1 MRIFVTG
8 GTGNIGQYV
17 TLALLERGHQVKL
30 LTRTAGRIPAWQQM
44 ENVELIE
51 GNMLQLDLL
60 EKSIQGCD
68 AVIHIALGWGNDPME
83 MLDHDTRVT
92 AFMLDAAEKAG
103 VKNFIFTSSTA
114 ATGPMGRVM
123 DENAL
128 RMPNDLYGATKAAT
142 EMYLLGFRQYYS
154 KQGGYGEKVKMRR
167 NVIRPG
173 YTFSNPAVP
182 GGASQSDVR
191 FKKIADAIVN
201 NRDMEFPAGDGTQ
214 FISSGQIAQ
223 LYVKLVES
231 DLNEEIFFALGNRFI
246 TWYEIAL
253 AAREMMP
260 EYTGTITAVGEKGTP
275 DLYVVDKMKQ
285 VFGLS
290 FDGWDDLKDH
300 IRWNLDRA
308 IAAKEGRDVH
318 SVLHVW

>member
-1 MRIFVTG
+1 MNIFVTG

-17 TLALLERGHQVKL
+17 TLALLERGHHVRL
-30 LTRTAGRIPAWQQM
+30 LIRTASRIPAWQQM
-44 ENVELIE
+44 KNVEVIE

-60 EKSIQGCD
+60 ERCVQGCD
-68 AVIHIALGWGNDPME
+68 AVIHIALGWGNDPVD
-83 MLDHDTRVT
+83 MLGHDTRVT
-92 AFMLDAAEKAG
+92 AHLLDVSEKAG
-103 VKNFIFTSSTA
+103 VKNFIYTSSTA

-128 RMPNDLYGATKAAT
+128 RMPTDLYGATKAAT
-142 EMYLLGFRQYYS
+142 EMYLLGFRQYYK
-154 KQGGYGEKVKMRR
+154 KQGGYGEKVNMRR
-167 NVIRPG
+167 NIIRPG

-201 NRDMEFPAGDGTQ
+201 DQDMEFPAGDGTQ

-231 DLNEEIFFALGNRFI
+231 DLDEEIFFALGNRFI

-260 EYTGTITAVGEKGTP
+260 QYKGAITAVGEKGTP
-275 DLYVVDKMKQ
+275 DLYVVEKMNK

-300 IRWNLDRA
+300 IRWNLEQALARK
-308 IAAKEGRDVH
+308 IQ
-318 SVLHVW
+318 

>member
-17 TLALLERGHQVKL
+17 TLALLERGHQVRL
-30 LTRTAGRIPAWQQM
+30 LTRNASRTPAWQQM
-44 ENVELIE
+44 ENAEVVE

-60 EKSIQGCD
+60 EKCVQGCD
-68 AVIHIALGWGNDPME
+68 AVIHIALGWGNDPVE
-83 MLDHDTRVT
+83 MLENDTRVT
-92 AFMLDAAEKAG
+92 AHLLDVSEKAG

-123 DENAL
+123 DENVL
-128 RMPNDLYGATKAAT
+128 RIPTDLYGATKAAT

-154 KQGGYGEKVKMRR
+154 KQGGYGDKVNMRR
-167 NVIRPG
+167 NIIRPG

-182 GGASQSDVR
+182 NGYSQSDVR
-191 FKKIADAIVN
+191 FKKIAQAIVN
-201 NRDMEFPAGDGTQ
+201 NQDMEFPAGDGTQ

-253 AAREMMP
+253 EAREMMP
-260 EYTGTITAVGEKGTP
+260 QYTGTITAIGEKGTP
-275 DLYVVDKMKQ
+275 ELYVVDKMNR

-300 IRWNLDRA
+300 IRWNLDQA
-308 IAAKEGRDVH
+308 LAAKE
-318 SVLHVW
+318 SK

>member
-1 MRIFVTG
+1 MEIFVTG
-8 GTGNIGQYV
+8 GTGNIGQHV
-17 TLALLERGHQVKL
+17 TLALLERGHHVRL
-30 LTRTAGRIPAWQQM
+30 LTRTPERIPAFQEM
-44 ENVELIE
+44 ENVTIVK
-51 GNMLQLDLL
+51 GNMLELDVL
-60 EKSIQGCD
+60 EKAVQGCD
-68 AVIHIALGWGNDPME
+68 AVVHIALGWGNDPVE

-92 AFMLDAAEKAG
+92 AFLLDAAERAG
-103 VKNFIFTSSTA
+103 VKNFVYTSSTA
-114 ATGPMGRVM
+114 ALGELRDGM
-123 DENAL
+123 DETAL
-128 RMPNDLYGATKAAT
+128 RVPTDLYGSTKAAT
-142 EMYLLGFRQYYS
+142 EVYMLGFRQYYS
-154 KQGGYGEKVKMRR
+154 RQGGYGEKVKLRR
-167 NVIRPG
+167 NIIRPG
-173 YTFSNPAVP
+173 YTYSNPAVP

-260 EYTGTITAVGEKGTP
+260 EYTGTITAVGEKGIP

-300 IRWNLDRA
+300 IRWNLEQALAR
-308 IAAKEGRDVH
+308 KNQ
-318 SVLHVW
+318 

>member
-17 TLALLERGHQVKL
+17 TLALLERGHQVRL
-30 LTRTAGRIPAWQQM
+30 LTRTADRIPAWKQM
-44 ENVELIE
+44 PGVELIE
-51 GNMLQLDLL
+51 GNMLQPELL
-60 EKSIQGCD
+60 EQCVQGCD
-68 AVIHIALGWGNDPME
+68 AVIHIALGWGHDPKA
-83 MLDHDTRVT
+83 MLENDTRVT
-92 AFMLDAAEKAG
+92 AHLLDVSEKAG
-103 VKNFIFTSSTA
+103 VKNFIYTSSTA

-123 DENAL
+123 DENVL
-128 RMPNDLYGATKAAT
+128 RMPNDLYGSTKAAT
-142 EMYLLGFRQYYS
+142 EMYILGFRQYYS
-154 KQGGYGEKVKMRR
+154 KQGGYGDKVQMRR
-167 NVIRPG
+167 NIIRPG

-182 GGASQSDVR
+182 NGYSQSDVR
-191 FKKIADAIVN
+191 FKKIAQAIVN
-201 NRDMEFPAGDGTQ
+201 NQDMEFPAGDGTQ

-260 EYTGTITAVGEKGTP
+260 QYTGKITTVGEKGTP
-275 DLYVVDKMKQ
+275 ELYVVDKMKR

-290 FDGWDDLKDH
+290 FNGWDDLGAH
-300 IRWNLDRA
+300 IRWNLDQA
-308 IAAKEGRDVH
+308 LAAKE
-318 SVLHVW
+318 SQ

>member
-1 MRIFVTG
+1 MNIFVTG

-17 TLALLERGHQVKL
+17 SLALLERGHHIKL
-30 LTRTAGRIPAWQQM
+30 LTRTPERIPAWGEM
-44 ENVELIE
+44 ENVEIIK
-51 GNMLQLDLL
+51 GNMLQLDVL
-60 EKSIQGCD
+60 EKAIQGCD
-68 AVIHIALGWGNDPME
+68 AVIHIALGWGNDPVE
-83 MLDHDTRVT
+83 MMDHDTRVT

-103 VKNFIFTSSTA
+103 VKNFIYTSSTA

-123 DENAL
+123 DENVL
-128 RMPNDLYGATKAAT
+128 RMPTDLYGATKAAT
-142 EMYLLGFRQYYS
+142 EMYMLGFRQYYK
-154 KQGGYGEKVKMRR
+154 KQGGYGEKVKLRR
-167 NVIRPG
+167 NIIRPG

-191 FKKIADAIVN
+191 FKKIAEAIVN
-201 NRDMEFPAGDGTQ
+201 NQDMEFPAGDGTQ

-231 DLNEEIFFALGNRFI
+231 DLDEEIFFALGNRFI

-253 AAREMMP
+253 AAKEMMP
-260 EYTGTITAVGEKGTP
+260 GYTGTITAKGEKGTP
-275 DLYVVDKMKQ
+275 DLYRVEKMEK

-300 IRWNLDRA
+300 IRWNLERA
-308 IAAKEGRDVH
+308 IAEKEGKEVH
-318 SVLHVW
+318 NFLHVW

>member
-17 TLALLERGHQVKL
+17 TLALLERGHQVRL
-30 LTRTAGRIPAWQQM
+30 LTRSLSRIPAWGQM
-44 ENVELIE
+44 ENVEVIE

-60 EKSIQGCD
+60 EQCVQGCD
-68 AVIHIALGWGNDPME
+68 AVIHIALGWGHDPKA
-83 MLDHDTRVT
+83 MLENDTRVT
-92 AFMLDAAEKAG
+92 AHLLDVAEKAG
-103 VKNFIFTSSTA
+103 VKNFIYTSSTA

-154 KQGGYGEKVKMRR
+154 RQGGYGDKVQMRR
-167 NVIRPG
+167 NIIRPG

-182 GGASQSDVR
+182 NGYSQSDVR
-191 FKKIADAIVN
+191 FKKIAQAIVN
-201 NRDMEFPAGDGTQ
+201 DQDLDFPAGDGTQ
-214 FISSGQIAQ
+214 FISSSQIAK

-231 DLNEEIFFALGNRFI
+231 DLNEEIFFALGNRYI
-246 TWYEIAL
+246 TWHEIAL
-253 AAREMMP
+253 AAREMVP
-260 EYTGTITAVGEKGTP
+260 QYKGTITAHGEKGTP
-275 DLYVVDKMKQ
+275 EMYVVDKMKR

-300 IRWNLDRA
+300 IRWNLDQA
-308 IAAKEGRDVH
+308 KAAKE
-318 SVLHVW
+318 SK